1 MEISLIMICLKM
13 SRLPLVARHDNVRK
27 LISHLHLLL
36 VLGRLDQP
44 GFGSVVL
51 AECRDGWF
59 LLSAVTF
66 LERNVKRLLPIWHY
80 NPVFA

>member
-1 MEISLIMICLKM
+1 MIYLKM

-44 GFGSVVL
+44 GYGPVVL

-59 LLSAVTF
+59 LLSAVTLF
-66 LERNVKRLLPIWHY
+66 ERNVKRLLPIWHY